1 MERFYKILKQRD
13 RALAVFSAARD
24 QLLAVTEQLEI
35 AVKQCDENMLNLEA
49 QIAEEKK
56 AKLFAHNEISSAQGK
71 LQKFDGLLS

>member
-24 QLLAVTEQLEI
+24 QLLAVTEQLELV
-35 AVKQCDENMLNLEA
+35 VKQCDENKLDLEA
-49 QIAEEKK
+49 QIAEEIK
-56 AKLFAHNEISSAQGK
+56 AKTFAHNEISAAQIR